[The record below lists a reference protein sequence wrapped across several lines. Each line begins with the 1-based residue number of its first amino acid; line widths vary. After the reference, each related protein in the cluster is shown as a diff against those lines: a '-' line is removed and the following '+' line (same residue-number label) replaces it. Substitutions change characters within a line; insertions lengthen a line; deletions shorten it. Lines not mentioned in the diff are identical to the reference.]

1 MPRYAKLAI
10 KTGKRKMLKNAG
22 KSSFSRSLVY
32 MNKILFICHGNISK
46 NLGKAYKINDFMVWS
61 GTYYTTTTPF
71 LKEP

>member
-1 MPRYAKLAI
+1 MQRYAK
-10 KTGKRKMLKNAG
+10 KRKEKVNMIKVI
-22 KSSFSRSLVY
+22 FV
-32 MNKILFICHGNISK
+32 CHGNISK